1 MMYRWIQGTL
11 VLCCSIALYELPTFA
26 QLPPSPKNNSTLV
39 APTPS
44 VITLK
49 SGGILRV
56 KVVGKPTGGNRLP
69 VQTEIAVFLGDLD
82 ITSQMQREGQELVYK
97 STLLPLPVGEQTL
110 IVYRTTTPD
119 RWEPVATFSVKIEP
133 NSSQIAT
140 QTEESGKSPTSTTTP
155 APSPDPSSKPDSI
168 PTNPSDSK
176 SPTATPTPPKPGS
189 TTATTSAAATTPE
202 IPLGF
207 NTKLNVNLKSQL
219 AESRSPDAGVS
230 PRPTSLDAAFTGE
243 LSALYPIGTG
253 KLQGKVNLVGTTF
266 KPEALRFSEFQER
279 ASLIDLSA
287 YSIDFTDGDNK
298 VAVGNVCFG
307 NNPLL
312 VSNVCTRGLIANL
325 KLNNFADLSIGHLS
339 TTAIVGFDNILGI
352 EQENNTLTGATLGV
366 QVANNTAGG
375 VRLETTV
382 MNGSRLPVANFNVG
396 EVVDAET
403 SDGIGFRV
411 IAANDNG
418 RWKADAG
425 FARSTFTAG
434 ANDPQL
440 TEGTNAIVLQPVTK
454 NAWYA
459 ETSYD
464 ILKDVKLD
472 DKRNLSLSANIK
484 LEQTD
489 PQFGT
494 LGATVNADRLQAQYG
509 INATIAGANIQFQHT
524 NSEDNIANLPN
535 LLKTKNNTDTVSLN
549 VPLQSVLQNNS
560 SLLPTIS
567 YSYQQTAQNGSISA
581 ALNGGFDETSEIP
594 NQLNNTQEIGLEWK
608 FSDAL
613 SFDYKL
619 SNNFQDNRQQGR
631 ENADFHNISH
641 QFALGWQP
649 SQQLRFNL
657 GYNLTSAQNIERQI
671 TRFTQSPTF
680 GVSWEFIPDV
690 TLAVNYNFNNDSD
703 SIGES
708 LTRSNA
714 LDLLL
719 TWNFKTNTFG
729 RENPGSIFLRY
740 SGQSNLNS
748 SSIGNINTDSTINT
762 VSAGMSLS
770 F

>member
-1 MMYRWIQGTL
+1 MYRWIQGTL
-11 VLCCSIALYELPTFA
+11 VLCCSIALCELPTHA
-26 QLPPSPKNNSTLV
+26 QLPPQPTNNSNSI
-39 APTPS
+39 PT

-49 SGGILRV
+49 SGEMLRV
-56 KVVGKPTGGNRLP
+56 KVEQLP
-69 VQTEIAVFLGDLD
+69 AQTEIAVFLGDLD
-82 ITSQMQREGQELVYK
+82 ITSQIQREGQELVYK
-97 STLLPLPVGEQTL
+97 STLLPLPIGEQTL
-110 IVYRTTTPD
+110 TVYRTTTPD
-119 RWEPVATFSVKIEP
+119 RWEPVATFAVKITP
-133 NSSQIAT
+133 NSSQIAA
-140 QTEESGKSPTSTTTP
+140 QTGESGKSPTP
-155 APSPDPSSKPDSI
+155 APSPAPSPSSNDDESPAATTSPD
-168 PTNPSDSK
+168 PTS
-176 SPTATPTPPKPGS
+176 TP
-189 TTATTSAAATTPE
+189 ATTSATTPDPTTP
-202 IPLGF
+202 IGF
-207 NTKLNVNLKSQL
+207 STKLNVNIKSQL

-230 PRPTSLDAAFTGE
+230 PRPTFLDADFTGE

-266 KPEALRFSEFQER
+266 RPEALRFNELQER
-279 ASLIDLSA
+279 APLVDLSA

-312 VSNVCTRGLIANL
+312 VSNVCTRGVTANL

-366 QVANNTAGG
+366 QVANNNAGG

-411 IAANDNG
+411 TAANDNG

-425 FARSTFTAG
+425 FARSTFTSGG

-440 TEGTNAIVLQPVTK
+440 TEGTNTIALQPITK

-472 DKRNLSLSANIK
+472 DKRNIDLSANIK

-494 LGATVNADRLQAQYG
+494 LGASVNADRLQAQYG
-509 INATIAGANIQFQHT
+509 INATIAGASIQFQHT

-535 LLKTKNNTDTVSLN
+535 LLKTKNNSDTISLN

-567 YSYQQTAQNGSISA
+567 YSYQRTAQNGAIFA
-581 ALNGGFDETSEIP
+581 ALNGGFDESSEIP

-608 FSDAL
+608 FSEAL
-613 SFDYKL
+613 SFDYKF
-619 SNNFQDNRQQGR
+619 SNTFQDNRQQGR
-631 ENADFHNISH
+631 EQADFNNTSH
-641 QFALGWQP
+641 QFSVGWQP

-657 GYNLTSAQNIERQI
+657 GYNFTNAQNIERQI

-729 RENPGSIFLRY
+729 RENPGSVFLRY

-748 SSIGNINTDSTINT
+748 SSIGNVNTNSTINT
-762 VSAGMSLS
+762 ISTGMSLS

>member
-1 MMYRWIQGTL
+1 MYRWIQGTL
-11 VLCCSIALYELPTFA
+11 VLCCSIALCELPTFA
-26 QLPPSPKNNSTLV
+26 QLPPSPTNNSTLTE
-39 APTPS
+39 PTPSS

-56 KVVGKPTGGNRLP
+56 KVDRLP
-69 VQTEIAVFLGDLD
+69 AQTEIAVFLGDLD
-82 ITSQMQREGQELVYK
+82 ITSQIQREGQELVYK

-110 IVYRTTTPD
+110 TVYRTTTPD
-119 RWEPVATFSVKIEP
+119 RWEPVATFSVKIAP
-133 NSSQIAT
+133 NNSQVAT
-140 QTEESGKSPTSTTTP
+140 QTEESSKPSTSTTTP
-155 APSPDPSSKPDSI
+155 APSPNPSSKPDST
-168 PTNPSDSK
+168 PANPIDSK
-176 SPTATPTPPKPGS
+176 SPTATTPPPAGS
-189 TTATTSAAATTPE
+189 TPATTSAAATPPETP
-202 IPLGF
+202 IGF
-207 NTKLNVNLKSQL
+207 STKLNVNIKSQL

-230 PRPTSLDAAFTGE
+230 PRPTFLDAAFTGE

-266 KPEALRFSEFQER
+266 KPEALRFNELQER
-279 ASLIDLSA
+279 ASLVDLSA

-312 VSNVCTRGLIANL
+312 VSNVCTRGVTANL

-352 EQENNTLTGATLGV
+352 GESNNNLTGATLGM
-366 QVANNTAGG
+366 QVANNNSGG

-396 EVVDAET
+396 EVVDAEA

-434 ANDPQL
+434 GANDPQL
-440 TEGTNAIVLQPVTK
+440 TDETNAIALQPVTK

-509 INATIAGANIQFQHT
+509 IDATIAGANIQFQHT
-524 NSEDNIANLPN
+524 DSEDNIANFPN
-535 LLKTKNNTDTVSLN
+535 LLKTKNNSDTFSLN

-567 YSYQQTAQNGSISA
+567 YSYQQIAQNGSIVA
-581 ALNGGFDETSEIP
+581 AASGDFEDPSKIP
-594 NQLNNTQEIGLEWK
+594 NQLSNTQSIGLEWK

-613 SFDYKL
+613 SFDYKF
-619 SNNFQDNRQQGR
+619 SNTFQDNRQQER
-631 ENADFHNISH
+631 ENADFNNISH
-641 QFALGWQP
+641 QFSVGWQP

-657 GYNLTSAQNIERQI
+657 GYNFNNAQNIERQI

-680 GVSWEFIPDV
+680 GVSWEFVPDV

-729 RENPGSIFLRY
+729 RENPGSVFLRY

-762 VSAGMSLS
+762 VSAGISLS

>member
-1 MMYRWIQGTL
+1 MYRWIQGTV
-11 VLCCSIALYELPTFA
+11 VLCCSIALCALPTRA
-26 QLPPSPKNNSTLV
+26 QLLPIPKINLTLATPVLPP
-39 APTPS
+39 

-56 KVVGKPTGGNRLP
+56 KVDRLP
-69 VQTEIAVFLGDLD
+69 PQTEIAVFLGALD
-82 ITSQMQREGQELVYK
+82 ITSQIQREGQELVYK
-97 STLLPLPVGEQTL
+97 STLLPLPIGEQTL
-110 IVYRTTTPD
+110 TVYRTTTPD
-119 RWEPVATFSVKIEP
+119 RWESIATFSVKIESNP
-133 NSSQIAT
+133 TQIAN
-140 QTEESGKSPTSTTTP
+140 QPEPDRSPTTTTP
-155 APSPDPSSKPDSI
+155 APSTEPAPSSQPDSNDSESPATTTPPPAGATPDPVP
-168 PTNPSDSK
+168 
-176 SPTATPTPPKPGS
+176 
-189 TTATTSAAATTPE
+189 TTP
-202 IPLGF
+202 IGF
-207 NTKLNVNLKSQL
+207 DTKLNVNIKSQL

-230 PRPTSLDAAFTGE
+230 PRPTTFLDAAFTGE
-243 LSALYPIGTG
+243 LTALFPIGTG
-253 KLQGKVNLVGTTF
+253 KFQGKVNLVGTTF
-266 KPEALRFSEFQER
+266 QPEALRFNQLQER
-279 ASLIDLSA
+279 TPLVDLSA
-287 YSIDFTDGDNK
+287 YTIDFTDGDNK
-298 VAVGNVCFG
+298 VAIGNVCFG

-312 VSNVCTRGLIANL
+312 VSNLCTRGVTANL

-339 TTAIVGFDNILGI
+339 TTEIVGFDNILGI
-352 EQENNTLTGATLGV
+352 GEGKNNLTGATLGV

-411 IAANDNG
+411 TAANDDG

-434 ANDPQL
+434 TNDPEL
-440 TEGTNAIVLQPVTK
+440 TDGTNAISLQPVTK

-494 LGATVNADRLQAQYG
+494 LGASVNADRLQAQYG
-509 INATIAGANIQFQHT
+509 INATIAGASIQFQHT
-524 NSEDNIANLPN
+524 DSEDNIANLPN
-535 LLKTKNNTDTVSLN
+535 ILKTRNKSDTFSLN

-567 YSYQQTAQNGSISA
+567 YSYQTTAQNGSIFA
-581 ALNGGFDETSEIP
+581 AINGGFDESSEIP

-608 FSDAL
+608 FSDAF
-613 SFDYKL
+613 SFDYKF
-619 SNNFQDNRQQGR
+619 SNTFQDNRQLGR
-631 ENADFHNISH
+631 DNADFHNISH
-641 QFALGWQP
+641 QFSVGWQP

-657 GYNLTSAQNIERQI
+657 GYNFTNAQNIERQI

-680 GVSWEFIPDV
+680 GVSWEFVPDV
-690 TLAVNYNFNNDSD
+690 TLAANYNFNNDSD

-708 LTRSNA
+708 LTRSNG

-729 RENPGSIFLRY
+729 RENLGSVFLRY

-748 SSIGNINTDSTINT
+748 SSIDNINTDSTINT
-762 VSAGMSLS
+762 ISTGVSLS

>member
-1 MMYRWIQGTL
+1 MRYRWIQGTL
-11 VLCCSIALYELPTFA
+11 VLCCSIAIYELPTFA
-26 QLPPSPKNNSTLV
+26 QLPPSPTNNSTLV
-39 APTPS
+39 APTRS

-56 KVVGKPTGGNRLP
+56 KVDQLP
-69 VQTEIAVFLGDLD
+69 AQTEIAVFLGDLD
-82 ITSQMQREGQELVYK
+82 ITSQMQREGQELIYK
-97 STLLPLPVGEQTL
+97 STLSPLPVGEQTL
-110 IVYRTTTPD
+110 TVYRTTTPD
-119 RWEPVATFSVKIEP
+119 RWESIATFSVKIAP
-133 NSSQIAT
+133 NQSQVAT
-140 QTEESGKSPTSTTTP
+140 QTEESSKPSTAIP
-155 APSPDPSSKPDSI
+155 ATSPDSSSKPDSI

-176 SPTATPTPPKPGS
+176 SPTATTTP
-189 TTATTSAAATTPE
+189 TTAADPNSP
-202 IPLGF
+202 IGF

-266 KPEALRFSEFQER
+266 KPEALRFNELQER
-279 ASLIDLSA
+279 ASLVDLSA

-312 VSNVCTRGLIANL
+312 VSNVCTRGVTANL

-352 EQENNTLTGATLGV
+352 EQSNNTLTGATIGL
-366 QVANNTAGG
+366 QLMNNASGG
-375 VRLETTV
+375 VRLESTW
-382 MNGSRLPVANFNVG
+382 MNGSRLPVSNFNVG
-396 EVVDAET
+396 EVVDAEQ
-403 SDGIGFRV
+403 SEGIGFRLT
-411 IAANDNG
+411 AANDNG

-425 FARSTFTAG
+425 FARSTFTAAG
-434 ANDPQL
+434 SNDPQL
-440 TEGTNAIVLQPVTK
+440 TEGTSVVPLQTATK
-454 NAWYA
+454 NAWYID
-459 ETSYD
+459 TSYD

-472 DKRNLSLSANIK
+472 NTRSLSLSTNLR

-494 LGATVNADRLQAQYG
+494 LGTSVNADRSQVQYG
-509 INATIAGANIQFQHT
+509 INATIAGASLQFQHSD
-524 NSEDNIANLPN
+524 SEDNIGNIPN
-535 LLKTKNNTDTVSLN
+535 ILKTKNQSDTISLN

-560 SLLPTIS
+560 SLLPTIF
-567 YSYQQTAQNGSISA
+567 YSYQQTAQKGSILA
-581 ALNGGFDETSEIP
+581 ALKGGFDDPAKIP
-594 NQLNNTQEIGLEWK
+594 DQFNVTQQLGLVWK

-613 SFDYKL
+613 SFDYKF
-619 SNNFQDNRQQGR
+619 SDTFQDNRQVGR
-631 ENADFHNISH
+631 ENADFHNTSH
-641 QFALGWQP
+641 QFSLGWQP

-680 GVSWEFIPDV
+680 GVSWEFVPDV

>member
-1 MMYRWIQGTL
+1 MYRWIQGTL
-11 VLCCSIALYELPTFA
+11 VLCCSIALCEPPTFA
-26 QLPPSPKNNSTLV
+26 QLPPSPTNNSTLI

-49 SGGILRV
+49 SGEILRV
-56 KVVGKPTGGNRLP
+56 KVDRLP
-69 VQTEIAVFLGDLD
+69 ARSGIAVFLGDLD

-97 STLLPLPVGEQTL
+97 STLLPLPIGQQTL
-110 IVYRTTTPD
+110 TVYRTTTPD
-119 RWEPVATFSVKIEP
+119 RWESIATFSVKIEP
-133 NSSQIAT
+133 NQSQVAT
-140 QTEESGKSPTSTTTP
+140 QTEESDKSPTATTTP
-155 APSPDPSSKPDSI
+155 APSSEPSSQPDST
-168 PTNPSDSK
+168 PANPNDSK
-176 SPTATPTPPKPGS
+176 SPTATTPPPAGA
-189 TTATTSAAATTPE
+189 TPATTSATNPDPTTP
-202 IPLGF
+202 IGF
-207 NTKLNVNLKSQL
+207 DTKLNVNIKSQL
-219 AESRSPDAGVS
+219 AESRSPDAGKS
-230 PRPTSLDAAFTGE
+230 PRPTFLDAAFTGE
-243 LSALYPIGTG
+243 LSAQAQIGTG

-266 KPEALRFSEFQER
+266 QPEALRFNELQER
-279 ASLIDLSA
+279 ASLVDLSA

-298 VAVGNVCFG
+298 VAVGNVCYG

-312 VSNVCTRGLIANL
+312 VSNVCTRGVTANL

-352 EQENNTLTGATLGV
+352 GESNNNLTGATLGM
-366 QVANNTAGG
+366 QVANNASGG

-396 EVVDAET
+396 EVVDAEK
-403 SDGIGFRV
+403 SEGIGFRV
-411 IAANDNG
+411 IAANDDG

-434 ANDPQL
+434 GNDPQL
-440 TEGTNAIVLQPVTK
+440 TDGTNAIALQPITK

-524 NSEDNIANLPN
+524 NSEDNLASLPN
-535 LLKTKNNTDTVSLN
+535 LLKTKNASDTVSVN

-567 YSYQQTAQNGSISA
+567 YSYQKTAQNGSILA
-581 ALNGGFDETSEIP
+581 AITGGFDETSEIP
-594 NQLNNTQEIGLEWK
+594 NQLNNTQEIGLAWK
-608 FSDAL
+608 FFDAL
-613 SFDYKL
+613 SFDYKF
-619 SNNFQDNRQQGR
+619 SNTFQDNRQQGR

-641 QFALGWQP
+641 QFSVGWQP

-680 GVSWEFIPDV
+680 GVSWEFVPDV
-690 TLAVNYNFNNDSD
+690 TLAANYNFNNDTD
-703 SIGES
+703 SAGES
-708 LTRSNA
+708 STRSNA
-714 LDLLL
+714 LDLIL

-729 RENPGSIFLRY
+729 RESPGSVFLRY

>member
-1 MMYRWIQGTL
+1 MYRWIQGTL
-11 VLCCSIALYELPTFA
+11 VLCCSIALCELPTRA
-26 QLPPSPKNNSTLV
+26 QLPPKPTNNSTLI
-39 APTPS
+39 APTTTQ

-49 SGGILRV
+49 SGESLRV
-56 KVVGKPTGGNRLP
+56 KVDRVKA
-69 VQTEIAVFLGDLD
+69 QTEIAVFLGDLD

-97 STLLPLPVGEQTL
+97 STLLPLPIGEQTL
-110 IVYRTTTPD
+110 TVYRTTTPD
-119 RWEPVATFSVKIEP
+119 RWESIATFSVKIAP
-133 NSSQIAT
+133 HQSQVAT

-155 APSPDPSSKPDSI
+155 APNPEPSSKPDSI

-176 SPTATPTPPKPGS
+176 SSTAETPPPAGSTPPKPGS
-189 TTATTSAAATTPE
+189 TPATTNPTPAADPTSP
-202 IPLGF
+202 IGF
-207 NTKLNVNLKSQL
+207 STKLNVNIKSQL

-230 PRPTSLDAAFTGE
+230 PRPTSLDAALTGE

-266 KPEALRFSEFQER
+266 KPEALRFSELQER
-279 ASLIDLSA
+279 ASLVDLSA

-298 VAVGNVCFG
+298 VAIGNVCFG

-312 VSNVCTRGLIANL
+312 VRNVCTRGLTANL

-339 TTAIVGFDNILGI
+339 TTAIVGFDNILGTG
-352 EQENNTLTGATLGV
+352 EDKNNLTGATLGM
-366 QVANNTAGG
+366 QVANNNAGG

-382 MNGSRLPVANFNVG
+382 MNGSRLPVSNFNVG
-396 EVVDAET
+396 EVVDAEA

-411 IAANDNG
+411 TAANDNG

-434 ANDPQL
+434 GANDPQL
-440 TEGTNAIVLQPVTK
+440 TDGTNAIALQPVTK

-472 DKRNLSLSANIK
+472 DKRNLALSANIK

-535 LLKTKNNTDTVSLN
+535 LLKTKNNSDTISLN

-567 YSYQQTAQNGSISA
+567 YSYQQTAQNGSIVA
-581 ALNGGFDETSEIP
+581 AASGDFEDPSKIP
-594 NQLNNTQEIGLEWK
+594 NQLSNTQSIGLEWK

-613 SFDYKL
+613 SFDYKF
-619 SNNFQDNRQQGR
+619 SNTFQDNRQQGR
-631 ENADFHNISH
+631 ENADFNNISH
-641 QFALGWQP
+641 QFSVGWQP

-657 GYNLTSAQNIERQI
+657 ATTSPMPKI
-671 TRFTQSPTF
+671 
-680 GVSWEFIPDV
+680 
-690 TLAVNYNFNNDSD
+690 
-703 SIGES
+703 
-708 LTRSNA
+708 SNA
-714 LDLLL
+714 KLPDLPRVRPL
-719 TWNFKTNTFG
+719 G
-729 RENPGSIFLRY
+729 
-740 SGQSNLNS
+740 
-748 SSIGNINTDSTINT
+748 
-762 VSAGMSLS
+762 
-770 F
+770 

>member
-11 VLCCSIALYELPTFA
+11 VLCCSIALCELPTFA
-26 QLPPSPKNNSTLV
+26 QLPPSPTNNSTSI
-39 APTPS
+39 PS

-49 SGGILRV
+49 SGESLRV
-56 KVVGKPTGGNRLP
+56 KVDRLP

-119 RWEPVATFSVKIEP
+119 RWEPVATFPVKIEP
-133 NSSQIAT
+133 NQSQVAT

-155 APSPDPSSKPDSI
+155 APNPEPSSKPDSI

-176 SPTATPTPPKPGS
+176 SSTAATPSPAGS
-189 TTATTSAAATTPE
+189 TPATTNPTTAADP
-202 IPLGF
+202 ISPIGF
-207 NTKLNVNLKSQL
+207 NTKLNVNIKSQL

-230 PRPTSLDAAFTGE
+230 PRPTTFLDAAFTGE

-253 KLQGKVNLVGTTF
+253 KLQGKVNIVGTTF
-266 KPEALRFSEFQER
+266 KPEALRFGELQER
-279 ASLIDLSA
+279 ASLVDLSA

-312 VSNVCTRGLIANL
+312 VSNVCTRGVTANL
-325 KLNNFADLSIGHLS
+325 KLNNFADISIGHLS

-352 EQENNTLTGATLGV
+352 EQENNTLTGATLGM
-366 QVANNTAGG
+366 QVANNNSGG

-382 MNGSRLPVANFNVG
+382 MNGARLPVANFNVG
-396 EVVDAET
+396 EVVDAEA

-411 IAANDNG
+411 TAANDNG

-434 ANDPQL
+434 GANDPQL
-440 TEGTNAIVLQPVTK
+440 TDGTNAIALQPMTK

-472 DKRNLSLSANIK
+472 DNRNLALSANLK
-484 LEQTD
+484 VEQAD

-535 LLKTKNNTDTVSLN
+535 LLKTRNNSDTISLN
-549 VPLQSVLQNNS
+549 IPLQSVLQNNS

-567 YSYQQTAQNGSISA
+567 YSYQRTAQNGSILA
-581 ALNGGFDETSEIP
+581 ALNGGFDESSEIP

-613 SFDYKL
+613 SFDYKF
-619 SNNFQDNRQQGR
+619 SNTFQDNRQQGR
-631 ENADFHNISH
+631 ENADFNNISH
-641 QFALGWQP
+641 QFSVGWQS

-657 GYNLTSAQNIERQI
+657 GYNFTNAQNIERQI

-680 GVSWEFIPDV
+680 GVSWEFVPDV

-703 SIGES
+703 LIGES

-729 RENPGSIFLRY
+729 RENPGSVFLRY

>member
-1 MMYRWIQGTL
+1 MYRWIQGAV
-11 VLCCSIALYELPTFA
+11 VLCCSISLCELPTFA
-26 QLPPSPKNNSTLV
+26 QLPPKPINNSTS
-39 APTPS
+39 TPS

-49 SGGILRV
+49 SGEILRV
-56 KVVGKPTGGNRLP
+56 KVDRLP
-69 VQTEIAVFLGDLD
+69 AQTEIAVFLGDLD
-82 ITSQMQREGQELVYK
+82 ITSQIQREGQELVYK
-97 STLLPLPVGEQTL
+97 STLLPLPIGEQTL
-110 IVYRTTTPD
+110 TVYRTTTPD
-119 RWEPVATFSVKIEP
+119 RWESIATFSVKIAP
-133 NSSQIAT
+133 NQSQIAT
-140 QTEESGKSPTSTTTP
+140 TESGKSPTTTTP
-155 APSPDPSSKPDSI
+155 APSSEPSSTPDSV

-176 SPTATPTPPKPGS
+176 SPTTTTPSPAGS
-189 TTATTSAAATTPE
+189 TPATIPPETP
-202 IPLGF
+202 IGF
-207 NTKLNVNLKSQL
+207 NTKLNVNIKSQL

-230 PRPTSLDAAFTGE
+230 PRPTFLDAAFTGE

-266 KPEALRFSEFQER
+266 KPEALRFGELQER
-279 ASLIDLSA
+279 ASLVDLSA

-312 VSNVCTRGLIANL
+312 VSNVCTRGVTANL

-352 EQENNTLTGATLGV
+352 GESNNSLTGATLGM
-366 QVANNTAGG
+366 QVANNNAGG

-396 EVVDAET
+396 EVVDAEA

-411 IAANDNG
+411 TAANDNG

-434 ANDPQL
+434 GANDPQL
-440 TEGTNAIVLQPVTK
+440 TDGTNAIALQPVTK

-494 LGATVNADRLQAQYG
+494 LGASVNADRLQAQYG

-535 LLKTKNNTDTVSLN
+535 LLKTKNNSDTVSLN
-549 VPLQSVLQNNS
+549 IPLQSVLQNNN

-567 YSYQQTAQNGSISA
+567 YSYQQTAQNGSILA
-581 ALNGGFDETSEIP
+581 AASGDFEDPSKIP
-594 NQLNNTQEIGLEWK
+594 NQLNTSQEIGLEWK

-613 SFDYKL
+613 SFDYKF
-619 SNNFQDNRQQGR
+619 SNTFQDNHQQGR
-631 ENADFHNISH
+631 ENADFNNISH
-641 QFALGWQP
+641 QFSVGWQP

-657 GYNLTSAQNIERQI
+657 GYNFTNAQNIERQI

-680 GVSWEFIPDV
+680 GVSWEFVPDV
-690 TLAVNYNFNNDSD
+690 TLTVNYNFNNDSD

-729 RENPGSIFLRY
+729 RENPGSVFLRY

-762 VSAGMSLS
+762 ISTGMSLS

>member
-1 MMYRWIQGTL
+1 E
-11 VLCCSIALYELPTFA
+11 S
-26 QLPPSPKNNSTLV
+26 NN
-39 APTPS
+39 
-44 VITLK
+44 
-49 SGGILRV
+49 
-56 KVVGKPTGGNRLP
+56 N
-69 VQTEIAVFLGDLD
+69 
-82 ITSQMQREGQELVYK
+82 
-97 STLLPLPVGEQTL
+97 
-110 IVYRTTTPD
+110 
-119 RWEPVATFSVKIEP
+119 
-133 NSSQIAT
+133 
-140 QTEESGKSPTSTTTP
+140 
-155 APSPDPSSKPDSI
+155 
-168 PTNPSDSK
+168 
-176 SPTATPTPPKPGS
+176 
-189 TTATTSAAATTPE
+189 
-202 IPLGF
+202 
-207 NTKLNVNLKSQL
+207 
-219 AESRSPDAGVS
+219 
-230 PRPTSLDAAFTGE
+230 
-243 LSALYPIGTG
+243 
-253 KLQGKVNLVGTTF
+253 
-266 KPEALRFSEFQER
+266 
-279 ASLIDLSA
+279 
-287 YSIDFTDGDNK
+287 
-298 VAVGNVCFG
+298 
-307 NNPLL
+307 
-312 VSNVCTRGLIANL
+312 
-325 KLNNFADLSIGHLS
+325 
-339 TTAIVGFDNILGI
+339 
-352 EQENNTLTGATLGV
+352 LTGATLGM
-366 QVANNTAGG
+366 QVANNNAGG

-396 EVVDAET
+396 EVVDAEA

-434 ANDPQL
+434 GANDPQL
-440 TEGTNAIVLQPVTK
+440 TDETNAIALQPVTK

-524 NSEDNIANLPN
+524 DSEDNIANFPN
-535 LLKTKNNTDTVSLN
+535 LLKTKNNSDTFSLN

-567 YSYQQTAQNGSISA
+567 YSYQQIAQNGSIVA
-581 ALNGGFDETSEIP
+581 AASGDFEDPSKIP
-594 NQLNNTQEIGLEWK
+594 NQLSNTQSIGLEWK

-613 SFDYKL
+613 SFDYKF
-619 SNNFQDNRQQGR
+619 SNTFQDNRQQER
-631 ENADFHNISH
+631 ENADFNNISH
-641 QFALGWQP
+641 QFSVGWQP

-657 GYNLTSAQNIERQI
+657 GYNFNNAQNIERQI

-680 GVSWEFIPDV
+680 GVSWEFVPDV

-729 RENPGSIFLRY
+729 RENPGSVFLRY

-762 VSAGMSLS
+762 VSAGISLS

>member
-1 MMYRWIQGTL
+1 MYRWIQGTL
-11 VLCCSIALYELPTFA
+11 VLCCSIALCELPSLA
-26 QLPPSPKNNSTLV
+26 QLPPSPTNNSTLI

-49 SGGILRV
+49 SGEILRV
-56 KVVGKPTGGNRLP
+56 KVERLP
-69 VQTEIAVFLGDLD
+69 AQTETAVFLGDLD

-110 IVYRTTTPD
+110 TVYRTTTPD
-119 RWEPVATFSVKIEP
+119 RWESIATFSVKIES

-140 QTEESGKSPTSTTTP
+140 QTEESGKSPPTTTTP
-155 APSPDPSSKPDSI
+155 APATITPSPSSKPDSI
-168 PTNPSDSK
+168 PANPNDSQ
-176 SPTATPTPPKPGS
+176 SPTATTPPPAGS
-189 TTATTSAAATTPE
+189 TPATTSATVTDPTSP
-202 IPLGF
+202 IGF
-207 NTKLNVNLKSQL
+207 NTKLNVNIKSQI

-266 KPEALRFSEFQER
+266 KPESLRFGELQER
-279 ASLIDLSA
+279 ASLVDLSA
-287 YSIDFTDGDNK
+287 YSINFTDGDNK

-312 VSNVCTRGLIANL
+312 VTNVCTRGVTANL

-366 QVANNTAGG
+366 QVANNASGG

-411 IAANDNG
+411 TAANDNG

-434 ANDPQL
+434 GANDPQL
-440 TEGTNAIVLQPVTK
+440 TEGTNAVALQPVTK

-472 DKRNLSLSANIK
+472 DKRNLALSVNLK
-484 LEQTD
+484 VEQAD

-509 INATIAGANIQFQHT
+509 INATIAGASIQFQHT
-524 NSEDNIANLPN
+524 DSEDNIANLPN
-535 LLKTKNNTDTVSLN
+535 ILKTRNKSDTISLN

-567 YSYQQTAQNGSISA
+567 YSYQTTAQNGSIFA
-581 ALNGGFDETSEIP
+581 AINGGFDESSEIP

-608 FSDAL
+608 FSEAF
-613 SFDYKL
+613 SFDYKF
-619 SNNFQDNRQQGR
+619 SNTFQDNRQLGR

-641 QFALGWQP
+641 QFSVGWQP

-657 GYNLTSAQNIERQI
+657 GYNFTNAQNIERQI

-680 GVSWEFIPDV
+680 GVSWEFVPDV
-690 TLAVNYNFNNDSD
+690 TLAANYNFNNDSD

-708 LTRSNA
+708 LTRSNG

-729 RENPGSIFLRY
+729 RENPGSVFLRY

>member
-1 MMYRWIQGTL
+1 MYRWIQGTV
-11 VLCCSIALYELPTFA
+11 VLCCSIAFCHLPTRA
-26 QLPPSPKNNSTLV
+26 QLPPNPTINLTLASPVL
-39 APTPS
+39 PS
-44 VITLK
+44 VITLR
-49 SGGILRV
+49 SGESLRV
-56 KVVGKPTGGNRLP
+56 KVDRLP
-69 VQTEIAVFLGDLD
+69 AQTEVAVFLGDLD
-82 ITSQMQREGQELVYK
+82 ITSQIERVGEELVYK
-97 STLLPLPVGEQTL
+97 STLLPLPIGDRILT
-110 IVYRTTTPD
+110 VYRTTTPD
-119 RWEPVATFSVKIEP
+119 RWDSIATFSVKITP

-140 QTEESGKSPTSTTTP
+140 QTGESGKSPTP
-155 APSPDPSSKPDSI
+155 APSPAPSPSSNDDESPAATTSPD
-168 PTNPSDSK
+168 PTS
-176 SPTATPTPPKPGS
+176 TP
-189 TTATTSAAATTPE
+189 ATTSATTPDPTTP
-202 IPLGF
+202 IGF
-207 NTKLNVNLKSQL
+207 STKLNVNIKSQL

-230 PRPTSLDAAFTGE
+230 PRPTFLDADFTGE

-266 KPEALRFSEFQER
+266 RSEALRFNELQER
-279 ASLIDLSA
+279 APLVDLSA
-287 YSIDFTDGDNK
+287 YSIDFIDGDNK
-298 VAVGNVCFG
+298 VAVGNVCYG

-312 VSNVCTRGLIANL
+312 VSNVCTRGVTANL

-352 EQENNTLTGATLGV
+352 SESNNNLTGATLGV
-366 QVANNTAGG
+366 QVANNAAGG

-382 MNGSRLPVANFNVG
+382 MNGSRLPIANFNVG
-396 EVVDAET
+396 EVVDAEK
-403 SDGIGFRV
+403 SEGIGFRV

-440 TEGTNAIVLQPVTK
+440 TDETNAISLQPITK
-454 NAWYA
+454 NAWFA

-472 DKRNLSLSANIK
+472 DKRNIDLSANIK

-494 LGATVNADRLQAQYG
+494 LGASVNADRLQAQYG
-509 INATIAGANIQFQHT
+509 INATIAGASIQFQHT
-524 NSEDNIANLPN
+524 DSEDNLANLPN
-535 LLKTKNNTDTVSLN
+535 ILKTKNKSDTISVN

-581 ALNGGFDETSEIP
+581 ALNGGFDESSEIP
-594 NQLNNTQEIGLEWK
+594 SQLNNTQEIGLEWK
-608 FSDAL
+608 FSDTL
-613 SFDYKL
+613 SFDYKF
-619 SNNFQDNRQQGR
+619 SNTFQDNRQLGR

-641 QFALGWQP
+641 QFSVGWQP

-657 GYNLTSAQNIERQI
+657 GYNFTNAQNIERQI

-680 GVSWEFIPDV
+680 GVSWEFVPDV
-690 TLAVNYNFNNDSD
+690 TLAANYNFNNDSD

-708 LTRSNA
+708 LIRSNG

-729 RENPGSIFLRY
+729 RENPGSVFLRY

-762 VSAGMSLS
+762 ISTGMTLS